1 MRTHSP
7 RPQLQPISIIISRH
21 TNPAAKS
28 RLSTSPPSPR
38 ALSLPHADD
47 WITRTIFTTSLS
59 YPRSVLISPLLFLPA
74 TDSTCIQGLSSI
86 PSSPTKQ
93 ASPLCPLHLA
103 PPHLGSLP
111 SVLPGQLSESRLTHR
126 AQTGFTQALSSPN
139 DFL

>member
-1 MRTHSP
+1 MRSHSP
-7 RPQLQPISIIISRH
+7 RPQLQPTSIIITRH
-21 TNPAAKS
+21 TNPAAES
-28 RLSTSPPSPR
+28 RLSTSPPFPR

-47 WITRTIFTTSLS
+47 WITRTIFITSLS
-59 YPRSVLISPLLFLPA
+59 YPRSGLISPLLFLPD

-86 PSSPTKQ
+86 PSSPTKRT
-93 ASPLCPLHLA
+93 SPSCPLHLT

-111 SVLPGQLSESRLTHR
+111 SVLPSQLSESSLTHP